1 MISHV
6 SLEVSDLERSAAFY
20 DALVGP
26 LGWRR
31 VAKASGSIGYGL
43 FDDPALIIWAGKAG
57 VDRSQGPHV
66 CLAAA
71 GIPAVKAA
79 WQAGIAAGGR
89 DEGKPGQRPHYRE
102 GYYSAHLRD
111 PDGYRLEVAVRAE

>member
-1 MISHV
+1 VISHV
-6 SLEVSDLERSAAFY
+6 SIEVSDLERSAAFY
-20 DALVGP
+20 DALLGP

-31 VAKASGSIGYGL
+31 VAKAEGSIGYGL
-43 FDDPALIIWAGKAG
+43 YDDPSLIVFAGSGGAAG
-57 VDRSQGPHV
+57 RGPQV

-79 WQAGIAAGGR
+79 WGAGVAAGGR
-89 DEGKPGQRPHYRE
+89 SEGEPGPRPHYRP
-102 GYYSAHLRD
+102 GYYSAYLRD